1 MDTKQKKALNTNV
14 DHVTEKNRVSV
25 EDGADTLKEYK
36 KRHEEDAMRA
46 EYSWEELHHLMGRQK
61 WKKAYVN
68 KRSSSTLPGSFNW
81 L

>member
-46 EYSWEELHHLMGRQK
+46 EYS
-61 WKKAYVN
+61 
-68 KRSSSTLPGSFNW
+68 
-81 L
+81 